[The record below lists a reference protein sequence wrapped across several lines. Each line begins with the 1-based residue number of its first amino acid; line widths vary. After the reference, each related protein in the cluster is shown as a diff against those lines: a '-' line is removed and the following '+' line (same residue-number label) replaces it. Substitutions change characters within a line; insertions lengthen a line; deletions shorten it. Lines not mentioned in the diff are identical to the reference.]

1 MVDYSK
7 LATEAKTRHVSA
19 KLETAEEKKRNREL
33 LVFFKSVEINIAK
46 EINMANPNLARA
58 GVPTFGGPGT
68 AQNDWTI
75 NLSFGKRTRCRV
87 AIDQHV
93 IEGSTAV
100 GVEMGGD
107 IPKQTLGYLIEHDGT
122 GLKAY
127 KILEGGA
134 VDRDKQFTPGE
145 IAEAVVSGIIKG
157 RLE

>member
-1 MVDYSK
+1 MADYAK

-19 KLETAEEKKRNREL
+19 KVETAEERKRNREL
-33 LVFFKSVEINIAK
+33 LVFFKSVEINLSK
-46 EINMANPNLARA
+46 EINMANPNLASA

-75 NLSFGKRTRCRV
+75 NLSYGKRTRCRV

-93 IEGSTAV
+93 VEGSTAI

-107 IPKQTLGYLIEHDGT
+107 IPKQTLGYLLESDGT

-127 KILEGGA
+127 KILEEGV
-134 VDRDKQFTPGE
+134 VDRGKRFTPGE
-145 IAEAVVSGIIKG
+145 IAEAVVTGIING